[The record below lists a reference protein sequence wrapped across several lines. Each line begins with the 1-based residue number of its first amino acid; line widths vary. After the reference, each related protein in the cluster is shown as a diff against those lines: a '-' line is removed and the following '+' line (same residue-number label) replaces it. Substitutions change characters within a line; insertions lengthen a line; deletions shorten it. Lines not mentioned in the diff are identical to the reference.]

1 MPNFDYVLFDLDGT
15 LLNTL
20 DDLADAGNWVCA
32 QNGWPVHPTEAYKK
46 MVGSGIPNLVRR
58 FSPEH
63 ARTPEQLA
71 ATLAQF
77 GARYGAHKEDK
88 TQPYPGIPELLE
100 QLAAAGVVFG
110 VFSNKRDDLTRA
122 VAEHYFPGRFA
133 HVRGQREGCPVKP
146 NPTGT
151 RAILA
156 EMGADPARTLYVGD
170 SDVDI
175 YTAQNAGLT
184 PCGVLWGF
192 RSREELVG
200 AGARHLAADPAA
212 LARLILG

>member
-20 DDLADAGNWVCA
+20 DDLADAANWVCA
-32 QNGWPVHPTEAYKK
+32 QNGWPTHPTEAYKR
-46 MVGSGIPNLVRR
+46 MVGGGIPNLVRR

-63 ARTPEQLA
+63 ARTPERMA
-71 ATLAQF
+71 ETLVQF
-77 GARYGAHKEDK
+77 GERYGAHKEDK
-88 TQPYPGIPELLE
+88 TCPYPGIPALLD
-100 QLAAAGVVFG
+100 QLDAAGVVYG

-122 VAEHYFPGRFA
+122 VVEHYFPGRLA
-133 HVRGQREGCPVKP
+133 HVRGQTEGCPVKP
-146 NPTGT
+146 DPTGT

-156 EMGADPARTLYVGD
+156 QMGADPACTLYVGD

-175 YTAQNAGLT
+175 YTAQNAGLAS
-184 PCGVLWGF
+184 CGVLWGF
-192 RSREELVG
+192 RSREELTG
-200 AGARHLAADPAA
+200 AGAQHLAADPEE

>member
-1 MPNFDYVLFDLDGT
+1 M
-15 LLNTL
+15 
-20 DDLADAGNWVCA
+20 
-32 QNGWPVHPTEAYKK
+32 
-46 MVGSGIPNLVRR
+46 
-58 FSPEH
+58 
-63 ARTPEQLA
+63 
-71 ATLAQF
+71 
-77 GARYGAHKEDK
+77 
-88 TQPYPGIPELLE
+88 
-100 QLAAAGVVFG
+100 
-110 VFSNKRDDLTRA
+110 
-122 VAEHYFPGRFA
+122 
-133 HVRGQREGCPVKP
+133 RGQREGCPVKP
-146 NPTGT
+146 DPTGT